1 MNKCH
6 NLEKKYY
13 PKLIRKRKHYSGL
26 EHETESHE
34 SDSYVEVR
42 RRPKQQKKQRIVY
55 EDELDGNYKY
65 EPQSPSEDEE
75 PKENYRN
82 NRKKHEKE
90 NIVTKKTKKG
100 ITKSIK
106 L

>member
-1 MNKCH
+1 MKQKAMKATRTSKYEDVQNNK
-6 NLEKKYY
+6 
-13 PKLIRKRKHYSGL
+13 
-26 EHETESHE
+26 
-34 SDSYVEVR
+34 
-42 RRPKQQKKQRIVY
+42 KKQRIVY

-106 L
+106 M